1 MFRQAWVA
9 AQDADLVF
17 LVVDVALRQQT
28 LAHEI
33 LATLEKNHISTIL
46 ILNKIDLIPK
56 ARLLP
61 LVASF
66 QESYTLR
73 KVFMISA
80 QNHDGVGDLLKCL
93 QNSLPLVPWLFPAD
107 QVSTI
112 PARVLAAEVT
122 R

>member
-1 MFRQAWVA
+1 MVRKAWVA

-28 LAHEI
+28 IAHEI
-33 LATLEKNHISTIL
+33 LATLEKNHISTNL
-46 ILNKIDLIPK
+46 IFNKIDLIPK

-80 QNHDGVGDLLKCL
+80 SGKLYLEKSLLK
-93 QNSLPLVPWLFPAD
+93 PLNGHSFEMAALKFPK
-107 QVSTI
+107 
-112 PARVLAAEVT
+112 
-122 R
+122 